1 MRIEEILQDLERR
14 KRLYGIE
21 EFKDFLN
28 HLGNP
33 QKHLKCV
40 HVAGTN
46 GKGSTSNYIHQVFS
60 QKYRIGLFTSPYL
73 IKHNDRIR
81 INHEWISDDK
91 IIEYYNNYNDLWLK
105 YNLSSFEID
114 MFMAILYFNE
124 NNVDFCVF
132 EVGLGGTYDATNVID
147 SFLSIITNI
156 SFDHQEY
163 LGNTLESIASAKA
176 GIIKPNS
183 VFMTL
188 DKQHASLYQEI
199 CHNLNTKCFIL
210 NELPNKIESDF
221 IKYSYLEYDVELSTD
236 SSYQLA
242 NSFLALNAIL
252 EIKKE
257 YPISKEEILKGLKQA
272 KWSGRFELICDKPKI
287 IVDGAHNVAGIKAL
301 VETLKNYPK
310 VKILFSAL
318 KDKEYQEMIRLL
330 SQVTNEIYV
339 TQFSFYR
346 ALEKEEL
353 KKLDSI
359 YVESATKLID
369 ENRDYDGLIVI
380 CGSLYFISS
389 ILKELKNE

>member
-1 MRIEEILQDLERR
+1 MRIEEILQDLECR

-21 EFKDFLN
+21 EFKAFLN

-91 IIEYYNNYNDLWLK
+91 IIEYYDNYNDLWLK

-132 EVGLGGTYDATNVID
+132 EVGLGGTYDATNVIH

-163 LGNTLESIASAKA
+163 LGNTLESIASSKA

-183 VFMTL
+183 IFMTL
-188 DKQHASLYQEI
+188 DKQHTSLYQEI
-199 CHNLNTKCFIL
+199 CHNLNTKCIIL
-210 NELPNKIESDF
+210 NELPNRVEKSF
-221 IKYSYLEYDVELSTD
+221 IQYSYLEYDVELNTD

-287 IVDGAHNVAGIKAL
+287 VVDGAHNVAGIKAL

-310 VKILFSAL
+310 VKILFSVL

-339 TQFSFYR
+339 TEFSFYR

-353 KKLDSI
+353 KKLEAV
-359 YVESATKLID
+359 YVESVTNFID
-369 ENRDYDGLIVI
+369 ENRNYDGLIVI